1 MQAEVSQICLTNA
14 PVSPQKTLLES
25 TLTSLRIILVQYV
38 LKKPIWD
45 YLVANFVS
53 LLKDRE
59 NSAKDTDSKADR
71 KGFIPKLMAIV
82 NSRFHCK
89 TPSFHMP

>member
-1 MQAEVSQICLTNA
+1 MLQSKPTENV
-14 PVSPQKTLLES
+14 VES
-25 TLTSLRIILVQYV
+25 TLTSLRITLVQYV

-53 LLKDRE
+53 LLKDTE

-71 KGFIPKLMAIV
+71 KGFIPKLMGIL

-89 TPSFHMP
+89 AHSFHMP